1 MRSWSS
7 IYHILHIYRYF
18 YLYCFCQAKQG
29 AIVLQA
35 GDGKF
40 WTNPKDSDT
49 RIRHSFAATARSI
62 IPFPESCFSFFLSES
77 DPCNNVKVTYP
88 NKKKT
93 WSDVCPS
100 LASLGGFT
108 RLSFTPFKPSTPISW
123 YNHANLHCCIQQQT
137 WYGMICSQGEVK
149 MLLPQ
154 HLVEQICFHWFNWK
168 HLSWIMKKQ
177 QKVQACYNT
186 NYSSC

>member
-1 MRSWSS
+1 MRSWSY

-29 AIVLQA
+29 AIVLQT

-88 NKKKT
+88 NKKKMKWCMPIPCQPWRFHKT
-93 WSDVCPS
+93 EFHTFQTFDTNFLIQSCKPS
-100 LASLGGFT
+100 LLHT
-108 RLSFTPFKPSTPISW
+108 TT
-123 YNHANLHCCIQQQT
+123 NLIWHD
-137 WYGMICSQGEVK
+137 
-149 MLLPQ
+149 MLTGR
-154 HLVEQICFHWFNWK
+154 
-168 HLSWIMKKQ
+168 S
-177 QKVQACYNT
+177 
-186 NYSSC
+186 